1 MLDRPYSDLSIKS
14 PVSKVLAKKKQ
25 IEGSGDFSKKN
36 IELAFVEV
44 DDQLKQL
51 ANNFDNMSKVRRLIT
66 IQQIRNR
73 LFELGNLCV
82 HDMDVREFASHESG
96 DKTPLNSECC

>member
-1 MLDRPYSDLSIKS
+1 MLDRPYSDLSIQS
-14 PVSKVLAKKKQ
+14 PASKVLAKKKH

-44 DDQLKQL
+44 DTQLKQL

-66 IQQIRNR
+66 IQQVRNR
-73 LFELGNLCV
+73 LFELGGVCV
-82 HDMDVREFASHESG
+82 HRMDVRGFASH
-96 DKTPLNSECC
+96 DHDDLTPLNSECC

>member
-1 MLDRPYSDLSIKS
+1 MLDESYSDLSIQS
-14 PVSKVLAKKKQ
+14 PPSKVLSKKKQ
-25 IEGSGDFSKKN
+25 LEGSGDFSKKN

-44 DDQLKQL
+44 DTQLKQL

-66 IQQIRNR
+66 IQQITNR
-73 LFELGNLCV
+73 LFELGNVCV
-82 HDMDVREFASHESG
+82 HRMDVRKFASHEPG

>member
-1 MLDRPYSDLSIKS
+1 MLDESYSDLSIQS
-14 PVSKVLAKKKQ
+14 PPSKVLSKKKQ
-25 IEGSGDFSKKN
+25 LEGSGDFRKKN
-36 IELAFVEV
+36 IELEFVEV
-44 DDQLKQL
+44 DTQLKQL

-73 LFELGNLCV
+73 LFELGNVCV
-82 HDMDVREFASHESG
+82 HRMDVRKFASHEPD